1 MPGVITK
8 ISGPTVVARDMRRSK
23 MYNLVFVGE
32 MKLMGEVIRIEDD
45 RATIQVYEETDG
57 LTLGGEIMDTGG
69 PLCAELGPG
78 LLSSIF
84 DGIQRPLA
92 GIAKEAGGII
102 PTGVTMPALD
112 RQKRWHFTPL
122 VEPGREIGAG
132 DVIGTIQETA
142 SITHR
147 VMIPPGVRGVIKEIR
162 TGDMCLEDPVATLQ
176 DGTDIRP
183 VQRWPVRRPRPFAR
197 KITSD
202 VPFITGQRII
212 DTLFPVASG
221 GSVIIPGGFGT
232 GKTVLEQTL
241 AKFARTDIIIYIGCG
256 ERGNEIAEVLTR
268 FPRLEDPYTGYPLM
282 DRSTLIVNTSNMPVA
297 AREASIYTGITI
309 GEYYRDMGYNVAVL
323 ADSVSRWAEAMREIS
338 GRLEELPGEEGF
350 PMYLASRL
358 AAFYERAGM
367 VECIG
372 HGSRKGSVTVCTALS
387 PPGGDFSEPVTQSA
401 LRVTGAMWALDTH
414 LARRRHF
421 PAIHWGKSFSLYR
434 LDEWFCKN
442 IAADWPQLRG
452 WLMALLHKDEEL
464 QDVVQLVGP
473 DALQDQDRVVV
484 EMGFLIRENYLQQ
497 SPYSP
502 EDAFCPLKKQY
513 WMLKIFFKAYESA
526 LKELGEGHS
535 IDEIFTTGRKVILA
549 DLKNIPGERFPEAA
563 EEIIK
568 GL

>member
-32 MKLMGEVIRIEDD
+32 MRLIGEVIRIEDD

-57 LTLGGEIMDTGG
+57 LTLGGEIIDTGG

-112 RQKRWHFTPL
+112 RRKRWHFTPL

-147 VMIPPGVRGVIKEIR
+147 VMIPTGVRGILKEIR

-202 VPFITGQRII
+202 VPFITGQRTI

-256 ERGNEIAEVLTR
+256 ERGNEIAEVLTY
-268 FPRLEDPYTGYPLM
+268 FPELIDPYTGYLLM
-282 DRSTLIVNTSNMPVA
+282 DRTVLVVNTSNMPVA

-309 GEYYRDMGYNVAVL
+309 GEYYRDMGYNVAIL
-323 ADSVSRWAEAMREIS
+323 ADSISRWAEAMREIS

-358 AAFYERAGM
+358 ASFYERAGM
-367 VECIG
+367 IECTDDG
-372 HGSRKGSVTVCTALS
+372 NRRGSITICTAIS

-401 LRVTGAMWALDTH
+401 LRVTGAMWALDTN

-421 PAIHWGKSFSLYR
+421 PAISWGKSFSLYQI
-434 LDEWFCKN
+434 DDWFRKN
-442 IAADWPQLRG
+442 VADDWPEMRR
-452 WLMALLHKDEEL
+452 WLMSLLQKEEEL
-464 QDVVQLVGP
+464 QDIVQLIGP
-473 DALQDQDRVVV
+473 DALRDQDRIVVDT
-484 EMGFLIRENYLQQ
+484 GHLISENLLQQ

-502 EDAFCPLKKQY
+502 VDAFCSMEKQY
-513 WMLKIFFKAYESA
+513 SILKIFYRFYETS
-526 LKELGEGHS
+526 LKELGGGRS
-535 IDEIFTTGRKVILA
+535 MDEIFTMERKMILK
-549 DLKNIPGERFPEAA
+549 DLKNIPGEKFPVVT
-563 EEIIK
+563 EEIMNR
-568 GL
+568 L